1 MNKPKTPPPK
11 IWCVRWMSPAVAPT
25 AATLLPRGNYR
36 VGEELARRVSP
47 FSARGGNRDGI
58 VEATKED
65 YRELLRAHRARP
77 DEAAEEHRSA

>member
-1 MNKPKTPPPK
+1 VFAG
-11 IWCVRWMSPAVAPT
+11 CRLLSLL
-25 AATLLPRGNYR
+25 LLPRGNYR

-47 FSARGGNRDGI
+47 FSARGGTRDGI